1 MIHKTTENN
10 RHETIS
16 PDEDVIKFRMEIQEL
31 KELEAKEGKKVH
43 FKAIDP
49 KDLTEEDLA
58 LYRNLK
64 NETLTVEEIRI
75 HERNLMKSGA
85 KIGDS
90 RTTFSSYLRNK
101 LLMRNAEAE
110 TSHTE

>member
-1 MIHKTTENN
+1 MENN

-31 KELEAKEGKKVH
+31 KELEAKEGTKVH

-58 LYRNLK
+58 LYKNLK
-64 NETLTVEEIRI
+64 NETLTVEKIRI
-75 HERNLMKSGA
+75 HERNLIKSGA

-90 RTTFSSYLRNK
+90 RTSFSSYLKNM
-101 LLMRNAEAE
+101 LQVRNAEAE